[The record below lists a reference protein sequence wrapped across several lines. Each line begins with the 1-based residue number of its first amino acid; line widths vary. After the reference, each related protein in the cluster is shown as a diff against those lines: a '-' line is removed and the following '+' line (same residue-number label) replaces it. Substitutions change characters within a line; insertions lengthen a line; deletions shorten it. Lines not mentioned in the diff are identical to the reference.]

1 MAEKSYIQRQ
11 REQSEGAKRRR
22 ERSGDSRSNLQVRQD
37 AEQQRK
43 FDKAVAAGVD
53 PATAAR
59 AFNVTREGT
68 TDFVAIQSKEGV
80 GVTARTKQGGR
91 TTQAQEFFSRQEGSG
106 SLGAEFA
113 IPTDRAGRSPTDQM
127 IIARS
132 QPVPS
137 SVAFGGPLRYA
148 GPAIPTSRTAVGVGV
163 PIYPVDF
170 PVYGAPVYGRRP
182 DSVLRAAPP
191 RPNNRFVPDFIETPA
206 REVGRGFRETIRN
219 PREAGPAIRLG
230 SGPYALGGTAA
241 IVTGIAGFAT
251 IPQSYTGLSAVR
263 LGLTSAVGRT
273 AAIGVTGAGA
283 VAAPTIGSR
292 LAIRGPSEREFLS
305 DPRFQQSFEEARRAR
320 TEGVGPVL
328 GFVENVPGFG
338 PKVVDVATR
347 GESTRRFR
355 EAFGASATD
364 LGVGRDFNG
373 LNTVELGLREFES
386 RQRAGGAGLVI
397 GQIPGEI
404 LGRSVYQSAGVIAR
418 PGTRAFISTIPAGAL
433 EGALVFAS
441 ERETVRQPVRPRDIA
456 LAMGAGA
463 LTASTTSA
471 FIVGNI
477 AAGRARGRV
486 GQAAMNIIDPAEI
499 GGDIGADILTG
510 PRRMSPRITTI
521 LPGTVF
527 TNVFEQSGTPSAST
541 SSGRRGV
548 FTFGSPTRSTVST
561 RTPVPADFVG
571 SVVPMPS
578 RTPVNSFVPARS
590 GRSVRSPNF
599 NFENTF
605 VTIRE
610 PTQPFVPVGT
620 RTPVNPFVPVNVPT
634 RTPVFPY
641 TPINTRTPINPF
653 ANIFTQTR
661 NPVTPFVP
669 TFTDFPISGFPFG
682 GSGGGRSGFGLEGSR
697 RRNVRNLPSLTAA
710 FQSGFNPGKAEKSL
724 RGRSFTGIEIRGFL

>member
-22 ERSGDSRSNLQVRQD
+22 ERSGDFRSNLEVRQD

-53 PATAAR
+53 PAVAAR
-59 AFNVTREGT
+59 AFGVTREGT
-68 TDFVAIQSKEGV
+68 TDFVAIQSTRGV
-80 GVTARTKQGGR
+80 GVTARTREGGR
-91 TTQAQEFFSRQEGSG
+91 TATAQQFFDRREGSE
-106 SLGAEFA
+106 SLGAQYA
-113 IPTDRAGRSPTDQM
+113 IPTDRAGRTPTDQM
-127 IIARS
+127 IRARS
-132 QPVPS
+132 QAVPS

-148 GPAIPTSRTAVGVGV
+148 GPATPTSRTAVGVGV

-170 PVYGAPVYGRRP
+170 PVYGAPVYDQRP
-182 DSVLRAAPP
+182 VNVLRAAPQP
-191 RPNNRFVPDFIETPA
+191 RNIRAIPDFIETPA
-206 REVGRGFRETIRN
+206 RQVGRGFRETVRN
-219 PREAGPAIRLG
+219 PREAGPAIRSG
-230 SGPYALGGTAA
+230 SGPYAFGGTAA
-241 IVTGIAGFAT
+241 IVTGIASFAS
-251 IPQSYTGLSAVR
+251 IPQSYAGLSAVR
-263 LGLTSAVGRT
+263 LGLTSTVGRT

-283 VAAPTIGSR
+283 VAAPMVSSR
-292 LAIRGPSEREFLS
+292 LAIRGPSEREFLT
-305 DPRFQQSFEEARRAR
+305 DPRFQRSFEEARRAR

-364 LGVGRDFNG
+364 LGVGRDYNG

-386 RQRAGGAGLVI
+386 RQRGGGAGLVLA
-397 GQIPGEI
+397 QIPGEI
-404 LGRSVYQSAGVIAR
+404 VGRSVFQGAGVIAR
-418 PGTRAFISTIPAGAL
+418 PGARAFVSTIPAGAL
-433 EGALVFAS
+433 EGALVLAS
-441 ERETVRQPVRPRDIA
+441 ERETVRQPVRPRDLA

-477 AAGRARGRV
+477 AIGRARGRA

-499 GGDIGADILTG
+499 GGDIGADILTS
-510 PRRMSPRITTI
+510 PRGMSPRVSTI

-527 TNVFEQSGTPSAST
+527 TNVFDQSGTPSART
-541 SSGRRGV
+541 ASGRRSV
-548 FTFGSPTRSTVST
+548 FTFGTPTRSTVST

-571 SVVPMPS
+571 SVVPTPS
-578 RTPVNSFVPARS
+578 RTPVNPFVPARS
-590 GRSVRSPNF
+590 GRSVRTP

-610 PTQPFVPVGT
+610 PTEPFVPTGT

-641 TPINTRTPINPF
+641 TFINTRTPVTPF

-669 TFTDFPISGFPFG
+669 TFTDFPIGGFPFG
-682 GSGGGRSGFGLEGSR
+682 GSGGGRFGFGLEGSR
-697 RRNVRNLPSLTAA
+697 KRNIRNLPSLTAA
-710 FQSGFNPGKAEKSL
+710 FQSGFDPAKAEKKI